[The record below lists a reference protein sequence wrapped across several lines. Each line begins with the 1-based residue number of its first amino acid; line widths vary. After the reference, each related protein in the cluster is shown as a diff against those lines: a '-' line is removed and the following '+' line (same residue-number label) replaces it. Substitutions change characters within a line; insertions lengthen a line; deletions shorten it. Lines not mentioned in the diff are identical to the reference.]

1 MIIRAIEEARA
12 ARMPLSEGEK
22 AMLFDL
28 AMAAGG
34 SRLARSRTETIAA
47 APSLPGQRA
56 IIAFRQVL
64 AGEMAVALELEAASA
79 ALLRLSVDDDWRGIA
94 SCV

>member
-1 MIIRAIEEARA
+1 MTIYAIEAARA

-47 APSLPGQRA
+47 APLIEAFARA
-56 IIAFRQVL
+56 Y
-64 AGEMAVALELEAASA
+64 VAIRDRE
-79 ALLRLSVDDDWRGIA
+79 DGI
-94 SCV
+94 V